1 MWNDVETTQDL
12 LNFKVVADTTA
23 QMIKDGN
30 GQPVSIGV
38 SGSWGVGKSS
48 LVQMIGESLKSLDG
62 EKNYIFINFNAWLY
76 QGYDDARMALLQKVA
91 DKIMEESESRKTCVD
106 KAKEWKTCVDK
117 AKEFIKR
124 IDWLRTAKFMASVAT
139 GIITGGVVA
148 EPVGSF
154 IGAVSNLLG
163 QSGMPSQEDLSKIK
177 ESYNQVASDLQKLL
191 NDKEKKSVPKEI
203 AALRSLFQELLKE
216 LELTLIVLV
225 DDLDRCLPNT
235 AISTLEAMRLLLFIP
250 QTVFIIAADEQ
261 MIRNAVRSHFGN
273 IDLSDELVTSY
284 FDKLIQIPLRVPRLG
299 ANEVKGYLILLLAD
313 LAQRRDQITKEDKD
327 KGHDAIVS
335 AIKKS
340 WAGGLTKKVIE
351 DAYGNAASKLAVQI
365 DLADQLANIMATS
378 DHIAGNPRLIKRFLN
393 NLIIR
398 ESVAKAQEMSVSF
411 EELVKLQLFERC
423 APAAAFEYLAKEVGD
438 SKDGKPIF
446 LQELE
451 EKVANAKELTFTH
464 ESWKAPFISDWLKLS
479 PPLSEIDLRPLLYLS
494 RDKAISLASFDELSS
509 DGREILSAL
518 CEAKGLFKPLI
529 DKIKLI
535 GQPESEKI
543 LTRMKRRAKNQQ
555 WESAAIVQALHI
567 PKAFPEL
574 ATSFIKMLDGI
585 LPGKRPAP
593 LIPHLQNEPWAK
605 ELLSRW
611 EQDDSTPALVKKA
624 INAARRKK

>member
-12 LNFKVVADTTA
+12 LNFKVVADTAA

-48 LVQMIGESLKSLDG
+48 LVQMIGESLKNLDDG
-62 EKNYIFINFNAWLY
+62 ETYIFINFNAWLY

-91 DKIMEESESRKTCVD
+91 DKIMEESESRKTCV
-106 KAKEWKTCVDK
+106 EK

-124 IDWLRTAKFMASVAT
+124 INWLRTAKFMAPVAT
-139 GIITGGVVA
+139 GILTGGAVA
-148 EPVGSF
+148 GPIGSF
-154 IGAVSNLLG
+154 IGAVSGLFN
-163 QSGMPSQEDLSKIK
+163 QSELPSEEDLSKVK
-177 ESYNQVASDLQKLL
+177 KSYEKIEPDLKKLL
-191 NDKEKKSVPKEI
+191 NDKEEKSVPKEI
-203 AALRSLFQELLKE
+203 AALRSLFQELLEE

-250 QTVFIIAADEQ
+250 QTAFIIAADEQ

-299 ANEVKGYLILLLAD
+299 SNDVKGYLILLLAD
-313 LAQRRDQITKEDKD
+313 LAHRRGQITQEEKD
-327 KGHDAIVS
+327 KGHEAIVS

-340 WAGGLTKKVIE
+340 WAGGLTKKIIE
-351 DAYGNAASKLAVQI
+351 DAYSDTASKLAIEI

-423 APAAAFEYLAKEVGD
+423 APAAAFEYFAKQVGD
-438 SKDGKPIF
+438 SEDGKPIF
-446 LQELE
+446 LQDLE
-451 EKVANAKELTFTH
+451 EKVAKAEELTFPH
-464 ESWKAPFISDWLKLS
+464 ESWKSPFILDWLKLS

-494 RDKAISLASFDELSS
+494 RDKAISLASFDELSP
-509 DGREILSAL
+509 DGRELLSAL
-518 CEAKGLFKPLI
+518 CEANGLLQPLI
-529 DKIKLI
+529 GNIQQI
-535 GQPESEKI
+535 GAIESDKI
-543 LTRMKRRAKNQQ
+543 LTRMKRRARNQQ
-555 WESAAIVQALHI
+555 WESAVIVQALHL

-574 ATSFIKMLDGI
+574 ATSFIAMLDEI
-585 LPGKRPAP
+585 PASKRPAP
-593 LIPHLQNEPWAK
+593 LIPLLRNERWAN

-611 EQDDSTPALVKKA
+611 KLDNNSPTPVKRA
-624 INAARRKK
+624 IISSERTT

>member
-12 LNFKVVADTTA
+12 LNFKVVADTAA
-23 QMIKDGN
+23 QMIKEGN
-30 GQPVSIGV
+30 GEPVSIGV

-48 LVQMIGESLKSLDG
+48 LVQMIGESLKSLDD
-62 EKNYIFINFNAWLY
+62 EKNYIFIDFNAWLY

-106 KAKEWKTCVDK
+106 KAKE
-117 AKEFIKR
+117 FIKR
-124 IDWLRTAKFMASVAT
+124 INWLRSAKFMAPVAT
-139 GIITGGVVA
+139 GIITGGAVA
-148 EPVGSF
+148 GPVGSF
-154 IGAVSNLLG
+154 LGAVSGLLG

-177 ESYNQVASDLQKLL
+177 ESYTQIAPELQKLL
-191 NDKEKKSVPKEI
+191 NEKEEKSVPKEI
-203 AALRSLFQELLKE
+203 AALRSLFQELLEK
-216 LELTLIVLV
+216 LKLTLIVLV

-250 QTVFIIAADEQ
+250 QTAFIIAADEQ

-313 LAQRRDQITKEDKD
+313 LAQRRGTITKEEQEH
-327 KGHDAIVS
+327 GHNAIVS

-351 DAYGNAASKLAVQI
+351 DAYGNAASKIAMQI

-378 DHIAGNPRLIKRFLN
+378 EHIAGNPRLIKRFLN

-398 ESVAKAQEMSVSF
+398 ESIAKAQEMSVSF
-411 EELVKLQLFERC
+411 VELVKLQLFERC
-423 APAAAFEYLAKEVGD
+423 APAAAFEYLAKQVGD
-438 SKDGKPIF
+438 SEDGKPKF

-451 EKVANAKELTFTH
+451 DQIAKAEELTFPH
-464 ESWKAPFISDWLKLS
+464 DSWKAPFIADWLKLS
-479 PPLSEIDLRPLLYLS
+479 PPLADIDLRPLLYLS
-494 RDKAISLASFDELSS
+494 RDKAISLASFDELSPE
-509 DGREILSAL
+509 GRELLSAL
-518 CEAKGLFKPLI
+518 CEAKGLLQPLI
-529 DKIKLI
+529 TNIKQI
-535 GQPESEKI
+535 GAIESEKI
-543 LTRMKRRAKNQQ
+543 LTRMKRRARNQQ
-555 WESAAIVQALHI
+555 WESAVIVQALHL

-574 ATSFIKMLDGI
+574 ATSFIAMLDEI
-585 LPGKRPAP
+585 PAGKRPAP
-593 LIPHLQNEPWAK
+593 LIPQLRNEPWAK

-611 EQDDSTPALVKKA
+611 EQDESSPATVKKA
-624 INAARRKK
+624 INTTRRKK

>member
-12 LNFKVVADTTA
+12 LNFKVVADTAA

-48 LVQMIGESLKSLDG
+48 LVQMIGESLKGLDG
-62 EKNYIFINFNAWLY
+62 GKNYIFINFNAWLY

-106 KAKEWKTCVDK
+106 KAKE
-117 AKEFIKR
+117 FIKR
-124 IDWLRTAKFMASVAT
+124 INWLRTAKFMAPVAT
-139 GIITGGVVA
+139 GIITGGAVA
-148 EPVGSF
+148 GPVGSF
-154 IGAVSNLLG
+154 IGAVSGLLG

-177 ESYNQVASDLQKLL
+177 ESYNQVAPDLQKLL
-191 NDKEKKSVPKEI
+191 NDKEEKSVPKEI
-203 AALRSLFQELLKE
+203 AALRSLFQELLEK

-250 QTVFIIAADEQ
+250 QTAFIIAADEQ

-313 LAQRRDQITKEDKD
+313 LAQRRGQITQEEKD

-351 DAYGNAASKLAVQI
+351 DAYGDAASKLAVQI

-423 APAAAFEYLAKEVGD
+423 APAAAFEYLAKQVGD
-438 SKDGKPIF
+438 SEDGKPKF

-451 EKVANAKELTFTH
+451 EKVAKAEELTFPH
-464 ESWKAPFISDWLKLS
+464 ESWKTPFISDWLKLN

-494 RDKAISLASFDELSS
+494 RDKAISLASFDELSP
-509 DGREILSAL
+509 DGRELLSAL
-518 CEAKGLFKPLI
+518 CEAKGLLQPLI
-529 DKIKLI
+529 TNIKQI
-535 GQPESEKI
+535 GTIESEKI
-543 LTRMKRRAKNQQ
+543 LTRMKRRARNQQ
-555 WESAAIVQALHI
+555 WESTVIVQALHL

-574 ATSFIKMLDGI
+574 ATSFIAMLNEI
-585 LPGKRPAP
+585 PAGKRPAP
-593 LIPHLQNEPWAK
+593 LIPQLRNETWAK
-605 ELLSRW
+605 ELLARW
-611 EQDDSTPALVKKA
+611 EQDDSSPAPVKKA
-624 INAARRKK
+624 INTAGRKK

>member
-12 LNFKVVADTTA
+12 LNFKVVADTAA

-62 EKNYIFINFNAWLY
+62 GKNYIFINFNAWLY

-91 DKIMEESESRKTCVD
+91 DKIMEESEAR
-106 KAKEWKTCVDK
+106 KTCVDK

-124 IDWLRTAKFMASVAT
+124 INWLRTAKFMAPVAT
-139 GIITGGVVA
+139 GIITGGAVA
-148 EPVGSF
+148 GPVGSF
-154 IGAVSNLLG
+154 IGAVSGLFS

-177 ESYNQVASDLQKLL
+177 DSYDQVAPDLQKLL
-191 NDKEKKSVPKEI
+191 NDKEEKSVPKEI
-203 AALRSLFQELLKE
+203 AALRSLFQELLEK

-250 QTVFIIAADEQ
+250 QTAFIIAADEQ

-313 LAQRRDQITKEDKD
+313 LAQRRGQITQEEKD
-327 KGHDAIVS
+327 QGHDAIVS

-351 DAYGNAASKLAVQI
+351 DAYCDASSKLAIQI

-423 APAAAFEYLAKEVGD
+423 APAAAFEYLAKQVGD
-438 SKDGKPIF
+438 SEDGKPKF

-451 EKVANAKELTFTH
+451 EKVAKAEELTFPH
-464 ESWKAPFISDWLKLS
+464 DSWKAPFISDWLKLS

-494 RDKAISLASFDELSS
+494 RDKAISLASFDELSP
-509 DGREILSAL
+509 DGRELLSAL
-518 CEAKGLFKPLI
+518 CEAK
-529 DKIKLI
+529 D
-535 GQPESEKI
+535 
-543 LTRMKRRAKNQQ
+543 
-555 WESAAIVQALHI
+555 
-567 PKAFPEL
+567 
-574 ATSFIKMLDGI
+574 
-585 LPGKRPAP
+585 
-593 LIPHLQNEPWAK
+593 
-605 ELLSRW
+605 
-611 EQDDSTPALVKKA
+611 
-624 INAARRKK
+624 RKSVV

>member
-12 LNFKVVADTTA
+12 LNFKVVADTAA

-62 EKNYIFINFNAWLY
+62 GKNYIFINFNAWLY

-91 DKIMEESESRKTCVD
+91 DKIMEESEAR
-106 KAKEWKTCVDK
+106 KTCVDK

-124 IDWLRTAKFMASVAT
+124 INWLRTAKFMAPVAT
-139 GIITGGVVA
+139 GIITGGAVA
-148 EPVGSF
+148 GPVGSF
-154 IGAVSNLLG
+154 IGAVSGLLG

-177 ESYNQVASDLQKLL
+177 ESYNQVAPDLQKLL
-191 NDKEKKSVPKEI
+191 NDKEEKSVPKEI
-203 AALRSLFQELLKE
+203 EALRALFQELLKK

-235 AISTLEAMRLLLFIP
+235 AISTLEAMRLLLLVP
-250 QTVFIIAADEQ
+250 QTAFIIAADEQ

-313 LAQRRDQITKEDKD
+313 LAQRRGQITQEEKD
-327 KGHDAIVS
+327 QGHDAIVS

-351 DAYGNAASKLAVQI
+351 DAYGDAASKLAIQI

-398 ESVAKAQEMSVSF
+398 ETVAKAQDMSVSF

-423 APAAAFEYLAKEVGD
+423 APAAAFEYLAKQVGD
-438 SKDGKPIF
+438 SEDGKPKF
-446 LQELE
+446 LQDLE
-451 EKVANAKELTFTH
+451 EKVAKAEELTFSH

-494 RDKAISLASFDELSS
+494 RDKAISLASFDELSP
-509 DGREILSAL
+509 DGRELLSAL
-518 CEAKGLFKPLI
+518 CEAKGLLQPLI
-529 DKIKLI
+529 GNIKQI
-535 GQPESEKI
+535 GAIESDKI
-543 LTRMKRRAKNQQ
+543 LTRMKRRARNQQ
-555 WESAAIVQALHI
+555 WESAVIVQALHL

-574 ATSFIKMLDGI
+574 ATSFIAMLDEI
-585 LPGKRPAP
+585 PAGKRPAP
-593 LIPHLQNEPWAK
+593 LIPQLRNETWAK
-605 ELLSRW
+605 ELLARW
-611 EQDDSTPALVKKA
+611 EQDDSSPAPVKKA
-624 INAARRKK
+624 INTAAGRKK

>member
-1 MWNDVETTQDL
+1 MWNDIETTQDL
-12 LNFKVVADTTA
+12 LNFKVVADTAA

-62 EKNYIFINFNAWLY
+62 GKDYIFINFNAWLY

-91 DKIMEESESRKTCVD
+91 DKIMEEAEVR
-106 KAKEWKTCVDK
+106 KTCVDK

-124 IDWLRTAKFMASVAT
+124 INWLRIVKFIAPVAT
-139 GIITGGVVA
+139 GIITGGAVA
-148 EPVGSF
+148 GPVGSF
-154 IGAVSNLLG
+154 IGAVSDLLG
-163 QSGMPSQEDLSKIK
+163 QSGMPSQEDLNKIK
-177 ESYNQVASDLQKLL
+177 ESYNQVAPDLQKLL
-191 NDKEKKSVPKEI
+191 NDKEEKSVPKEI
-203 AALRSLFQELLKE
+203 EALRSLFQELLEK

-250 QTVFIIAADEQ
+250 QTAFIIAADEQ

-313 LAQRRDQITKEDKD
+313 LAQRRGQITQEEKD

-335 AIKKS
+335 ATKKS

-351 DAYGNAASKLAVQI
+351 DAYGDAASKLAVQI

-423 APAAAFEYLAKEVGD
+423 APAAAFEYLAKQVGD
-438 SKDGKPIF
+438 SEDGKPKF

-451 EKVANAKELTFTH
+451 EKVAKAEELTFPH
-464 ESWKAPFISDWLKLS
+464 DSWKAPFISDWLKLN

-494 RDKAISLASFDELSS
+494 RDKAISLASFDELSP
-509 DGREILSAL
+509 DGRELLSAL
-518 CEAKGLFKPLI
+518 CEAKGLLQPFI
-529 DKIKLI
+529 TNIKQI
-535 GQPESEKI
+535 GVIESEKI
-543 LTRMKRRAKNQQ
+543 LTRMKRRARNQQ
-555 WESAAIVQALHI
+555 WESAVIIQALHL

-574 ATSFIKMLDGI
+574 ANSFIAMLDEI
-585 LPGKRPAP
+585 PAGKRPAP
-593 LIPHLQNEPWAK
+593 LIPQLRIEPWAK

-611 EQDDSTPALVKKA
+611 EQDDSSPATVKKA
-624 INAARRKK
+624 INTAGRKT

>member
-12 LNFKVVADTTA
+12 LNFKVVADTAA
-23 QMIKDGN
+23 QMIKEGN
-30 GQPVSIGV
+30 GEPVSIGV

-62 EKNYIFINFNAWLY
+62 GENYIFIDFNAWLY

-91 DKIMEESESRKTCVD
+91 DKIMEESESRKTCI
-106 KAKEWKTCVDK
+106 DK

-124 IDWLRTAKFMASVAT
+124 INWLRTAKFMAPVAT
-139 GIITGGVVA
+139 GIITGGAVA
-148 EPVGSF
+148 GPVGSF
-154 IGAVSNLLG
+154 LGAVSGLLG

-177 ESYNQVASDLQKLL
+177 ESYTQIAPELQKLL
-191 NDKEKKSVPKEI
+191 NEKEEKSVPKEI
-203 AALRSLFQELLKE
+203 AALRSLFQELLEK
-216 LELTLIVLV
+216 LKLTLIVLV

-250 QTVFIIAADEQ
+250 QTAFIIAADEQ

-313 LAQRRDQITKEDKD
+313 LAQRRGTITKEEQEH
-327 KGHDAIVS
+327 GHNAIVS

-351 DAYGNAASKLAVQI
+351 DAYGDAASKIAMQI

-398 ESVAKAQEMSVSF
+398 ESIAKAQEMSVSF

-423 APAAAFEYLAKEVGD
+423 APAAAFEYLAKQVGD
-438 SKDGKPIF
+438 SEDGKPKF

-451 EKVANAKELTFTH
+451 DQVAKAEELTFPH
-464 ESWKAPFISDWLKLS
+464 DSWKAPFIADWLKLS
-479 PPLSEIDLRPLLYLS
+479 PPLADIDLRPLLYLS
-494 RDKAISLASFDELSS
+494 RDKAISLASFDELSPE
-509 DGREILSAL
+509 GRELLSAL
-518 CEAKGLFKPLI
+518 CEAKGLLQPLI
-529 DKIKLI
+529 TNIKQI
-535 GQPESEKI
+535 GAIESEKI
-543 LTRMKRRAKNQQ
+543 LTRMKRRARNQQ
-555 WESAAIVQALHI
+555 WESAVIVQALHL

-574 ATSFIKMLDGI
+574 ATSFIAMLDEI
-585 LPGKRPAP
+585 PAGKRPAP
-593 LIPHLQNEPWAK
+593 LIPQLRNEPWAK
-605 ELLSRW
+605 ELLARW
-611 EQDDSTPALVKKA
+611 EQDDSSPAPVKKA
-624 INAARRKK
+624 INTAGRKK

>member
-12 LNFKVVADTTA
+12 LNFKVVADTAA

-62 EKNYIFINFNAWLY
+62 GKNYIFINFNAWLY

-91 DKIMEESESRKTCVD
+91 DKIMEESEAR
-106 KAKEWKTCVDK
+106 KTCVDK

-124 IDWLRTAKFMASVAT
+124 INWLRTAKFMAPVAT
-139 GIITGGVVA
+139 GIITGGAVA
-148 EPVGSF
+148 GPVGSF
-154 IGAVSNLLG
+154 IGAVSGLLG

-177 ESYNQVASDLQKLL
+177 ESYNQVAPDLQKLL
-191 NDKEKKSVPKEI
+191 NDKEEKSVPKEI
-203 AALRSLFQELLKE
+203 EALRALFQELLKK

-235 AISTLEAMRLLLFIP
+235 AISTLEAMRLLLLVP
-250 QTVFIIAADEQ
+250 QTAFIIAADEQ

-313 LAQRRDQITKEDKD
+313 LAQRRGQITQEEKD
-327 KGHDAIVS
+327 QGHDVIVS

-351 DAYGNAASKLAVQI
+351 DAYGDAASKLAIQI

-398 ESVAKAQEMSVSF
+398 ETVAKAQEMSVSF

-423 APAAAFEYLAKEVGD
+423 APAAAFEYLAKQVGD
-438 SKDGKPIF
+438 SEDGKPKF

-451 EKVANAKELTFTH
+451 EKVAKAEELTFPH
-464 ESWKAPFISDWLKLS
+464 DSWKAPFISDWLKLN

-494 RDKAISLASFDELSS
+494 RDKAISLASFDELSP
-509 DGREILSAL
+509 DGREMLSAL
-518 CEAKGLFKPLI
+518 CEAKGLLQPLI
-529 DKIKLI
+529 TNIKQI
-535 GQPESEKI
+535 GAIESEKI
-543 LTRMKRRAKNQQ
+543 LTRMKRRARNQQ
-555 WESAAIVQALHI
+555 WESAVIVQALHL

-574 ATSFIKMLDGI
+574 ATSFIAMLDEI
-585 LPGKRPAP
+585 PAGKRPAP
-593 LIPHLQNEPWAK
+593 LIPQLRNETWAK
-605 ELLSRW
+605 DLLARW
-611 EQDDSTPALVKKA
+611 EQDDSSPAPVKKA
-624 INAARRKK
+624 INTAAGRKK

>member
-1 MWNDVETTQDL
+1 MWNDVETIQDL
-12 LNFKVVADTTA
+12 LNFKVVADTAA

-48 LVQMIGESLKSLDG
+48 LVQMIGESLKDLDG
-62 EKNYIFINFNAWLY
+62 GNNYIFINFNAWLY

-91 DKIMEESESRKTCVD
+91 DKIMEESESR
-106 KAKEWKTCVDK
+106 ETCVDK

-124 IDWLRTAKFMASVAT
+124 INWLRTAKFMAPVAT
-139 GIITGGVVA
+139 GIITGGAVA
-148 EPVGSF
+148 GPVGSF
-154 IGAVSNLLG
+154 IGAVSGLFG
-163 QSGMPSQEDLSKIK
+163 QSGMPSQEELSKIK
-177 ESYNQVASDLQKLL
+177 ESYIQVAPDLQKLL
-191 NDKEKKSVPKEI
+191 NEKEEKSVPKEI
-203 AALRSLFQELLKE
+203 EALRSLFQELLKK

-250 QTVFIIAADEQ
+250 QTAFIIAADEQ

-313 LAQRRDQITKEDKD
+313 LAQRRGQITQEEKD

-351 DAYGNAASKLAVQI
+351 DAYGDAASKLAVQI

-423 APAAAFEYLAKEVGD
+423 APAAAFEYLAKQVGD
-438 SKDGKPIF
+438 SEDGKPKF
-446 LQELE
+446 LQDLE
-451 EKVANAKELTFTH
+451 EKVAKAEELTFQH

-494 RDKAISLASFDELSS
+494 RDKAISLASFDELSP
-509 DGREILSAL
+509 DGRELLSAL
-518 CEAKGLFKPLI
+518 CEAKGLLQPLI
-529 DKIKLI
+529 ANIKQI
-535 GQPESEKI
+535 GAIESEQI
-543 LTRMKRRAKNQQ
+543 LTRMKRRARNQQ
-555 WESAAIVQALHI
+555 WETAVIVQALHL

-574 ATSFIKMLDGI
+574 ATSFIAMLDEI
-585 LPGKRPAP
+585 PAGKRPAP
-593 LIPHLQNEPWAK
+593 LIPQLRNETWAK
-605 ELLSRW
+605 ELLARW
-611 EQDDSTPALVKKA
+611 EQDDSSPAPVKKA
-624 INAARRKK
+624 INTAGRKK

>member
-12 LNFKVVADTTA
+12 LNFKVVADTAA
-23 QMIKDGN
+23 QMIKEGN

-62 EKNYIFINFNAWLY
+62 GNNYIFINFNAWLY

-91 DKIMEESESRKTCVD
+91 DKILEEAEARKTFVD
-106 KAKEWKTCVDK
+106 KAKD
-117 AKEFIKR
+117 FIKR
-124 IDWLRTAKFMASVAT
+124 INWLRTAKFMAPVAA
-139 GIITGGVVA
+139 GFISGASIAG
-148 EPVGSF
+148 PVGSF
-154 IGAVSNLLG
+154 IGAVSGLLG
-163 QSGMPSQEDLSKIK
+163 QSGKPSNEQLRNLK
-177 ESYNQVASDLQKLL
+177 ESYHQVVPDLQKLL
-191 NDKEKKSVPKEI
+191 NEKEEKSVPKEI
-203 AALRSLFQELLKE
+203 EALRSLFQELLE
-216 LELTLIVLV
+216 NLELTLIVLV

-250 QTVFIIAADEQ
+250 QTAFIIAADEQ
-261 MIRNAVRSHFGN
+261 MIRNAVRAHFGN

-313 LAQRRDQITKEDKD
+313 LAQRRAQITREEKD
-327 KGHDAIVS
+327 KGHDAIIS

-351 DAYGNAASKLAVQI
+351 DAYGDAAAKLTVQI

-398 ESVAKAQEMSVSF
+398 ESVAKAQGMSVSF

-423 APAAAFEYLAKEVGD
+423 APAAAFEYLAKQVGD
-438 SKDGKPIF
+438 SEDGKPKF
-446 LQELE
+446 LQVLE
-451 EKVANAKELTFTH
+451 EKVAKAEELTFPH
-464 ESWKAPFISDWLKLS
+464 ESWKALFISDWLKLS

-494 RDKAISLASFDELSS
+494 RDKAISLASFDELSPE
-509 DGREILSAL
+509 GRELLSAL
-518 CEAKGLFKPLI
+518 CVTKGLLQPLI
-529 DKIKLI
+529 ANIRQI
-535 GQPESEKI
+535 GVIESEKI
-543 LTRMKRRAKNQQ
+543 LTRMKRRARNQQ
-555 WESAAIVQALHI
+555 WESAVIVQALHL

-574 ATSFIKMLDGI
+574 ANSFIAMLDEI
-585 LPGKRPAP
+585 PAGKRPAP
-593 LIPHLQNEPWAK
+593 LIPQLRNEPWAT
-605 ELLSRW
+605 ELLARW
-611 EQDDSTPALVKKA
+611 EKDESSPVPVKRA
-624 INAARRKK
+624 INTTGRKN

>member
-12 LNFKVVADTTA
+12 LNFKVVADTAA

-38 SGSWGVGKSS
+38 SGGWGVGKSS
-48 LVQMIGESLKSLDG
+48 LVQMIGESLKDLDG
-62 EKNYIFINFNAWLY
+62 GKSYIFINFNAWLY

-106 KAKEWKTCVDK
+106 KAKE
-117 AKEFIKR
+117 FIKR
-124 IDWLRTAKFMASVAT
+124 INWLRTAKFMTPVAT
-139 GIITGGVVA
+139 GIITGGAVGG
-148 EPVGSF
+148 PVGSF
-154 IGAVSNLLG
+154 IGAVSGLLA
-163 QSGMPSQEDLSKIK
+163 QSGMPSQEDLNKIK
-177 ESYNQVASDLQKLL
+177 ESYDQVAPDLQKLL
-191 NDKEKKSVPKEI
+191 NDKEDKSIPKEI
-203 AALRSLFQELLKE
+203 AALRSLFQELLEK
-216 LELTLIVLV
+216 LGLTLIVLV

-250 QTVFIIAADEQ
+250 QTAFIIAADEQ

-313 LAQRRDQITKEDKD
+313 LAQRRGQITQEEKD
-327 KGHDAIVS
+327 QGHDAIVS

-340 WAGGLTKKVIE
+340 WAGGLTKKGIE
-351 DAYGNAASKLAVQI
+351 NAYGDASSKLAIQI

-423 APAAAFEYLAKEVGD
+423 APAAAFEYLAKQVGD
-438 SKDGKPIF
+438 SEDGKPKF

-451 EKVANAKELTFTH
+451 EKVAKAEELTFPH
-464 ESWKAPFISDWLKLS
+464 ESWKAPFISDWLKLN

-494 RDKAISLASFDELSS
+494 RDKAISLASFDELSPE
-509 DGREILSAL
+509 GRKLLSGLSNANGVIQILINNIKAVGSV
-518 CEAKGLFKPLI
+518 EA
-529 DKIKLI
+529 
-535 GQPESEKI
+535 EKI
-543 LTRMKRRAKNQQ
+543 LTRMKRKARSMQ
-555 WESAAIVQALHI
+555 WELSPLTQALHL

-574 ATSFIKMLDGI
+574 ATSYIAMLDEI
-585 LPGKRPAP
+585 PAAKRPQALVP
-593 LIPHLQNEPWAK
+593 LLRNEPWAT

-611 EQDDSTPALVKKA
+611 EQDDNSPTPVKRA
-624 INAARRKK
+624 INSSGRKR